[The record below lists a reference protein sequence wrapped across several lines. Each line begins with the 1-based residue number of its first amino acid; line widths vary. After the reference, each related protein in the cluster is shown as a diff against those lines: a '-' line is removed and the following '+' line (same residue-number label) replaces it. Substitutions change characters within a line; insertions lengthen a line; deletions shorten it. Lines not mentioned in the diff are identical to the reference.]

1 MVHFPW
7 QNIKSSKA
15 SKGKSPN
22 PIPLNPMKKSMTSPL
37 HSKVTFLNLPPAQG
51 YASPSRKLVL
61 PQIDHNF
68 TVGVIMY
75 TAGIQYTYVKTAS
88 LLFYSYGARIN
99 Q

>member
-61 PQIDHNF
+61 PQIDHNY
-68 TVGVIMY
+68 TVGVIYVYMY
-75 TAGIQYTYVKTAS
+75 RMPV
-88 LLFYSYGARIN
+88 FYFISYGARIKLFI
-99 Q
+99 